1 MTAEGFKALW
11 DSDPASAFQAF
22 IVGLAGMDEA
32 GVSAI
37 ATLQEIGINEIRLRD
52 TLLRATNAAGLFAE
66 TQALANAAWEENAAL
81 TEEAGKRYAT
91 TESQL
96 INLKNRALLFAQ
108 QIGDDLNPMI
118 QNLIGGVDELLSR
131 FLEWTRRRG
140 CKSSATQP
148 SRRPS
153 GPMLLLMGK
162 VSKGVGALSTGIGK
176 FAMAVGKAG
185 GGWSGFISVLGKS
198 PAVWLAVAAAV
209 VAGTVALVDYV
220 SGARQARKRW
230 KA

>member
-1 MTAEGFKALW
+1 MK
-11 DSDPASAFQAF
+11 SDC
-22 IVGLAGMDEA
+22 
-32 GVSAI
+32 
-37 ATLQEIGINEIRLRD
+37 ATRCCAPP
-52 TLLRATNAAGLFAE
+52 TPRACLPRHRRWPMPRGKRTP
-66 TQALANAAWEENAAL
+66 AL

-131 FLEWTRRRG
+131 FLEMDEAQRMQIIRYAAIAA
-140 CKSSATQP
+140 SI
-148 SRRPS
+148 
-153 GPMLLLMGK
+153 GPVLLLMGK

-176 FAMAVGKAG
+176 FATAVGKAG
-185 GGWSGFISVLGKS
+185 GGWSGFLSVLTKS

-220 SGARQARKRW
+220 LRRKTGAGSAGRHERDREEVEGHRRRNLL
-230 KA
+230 